1 MNHLEKIAGYS
12 RSVTDRK
19 RCDGNKRPWKPNAR
33 LKRYVKTS
41 VGRKSAS
48 RFLISITG
56 KCSILFVTAIGVSSS
71 KLPDHPGTT
80 LALLRNGC
88 MERRSTGE
96 GAEYRMTEAGLLELS
111 RPR

>member
-33 LKRYVKTS
+33 LKRS
-41 VGRKSAS
+41 GQDIGRQEK
-48 RFLISITG
+48 R
-56 KCSILFVTAIGVSSS
+56 KPLFNQYHRQMLDPLRDRDWVPSS

-80 LALLRNGC
+80 LALLRNGW
-88 MERRSTGE
+88 MERRC
-96 GAEYRMTEAGLLELS
+96 
-111 RPR
+111 